1 MSIRAASLGLA
12 AFSLL
17 WGGVPA
23 AAQFDDPFFAQTRSW
38 HITCYNG
45 RGVLVINIPLAYG
58 VTVDPNGMM
67 IYYRNG
73 PLSQDWR
80 TVLKGADTNCDIGP
94 NR

>member
-1 MSIRAASLGLA
+1 MSLRAASLVFV

-17 WGGVPA
+17 CAGVPA

-58 VTVDPNGMM
+58 VTVDPNGVM
-67 IYYRNG
+67 IYYRSG